1 MKLIRKRRNGYAL
14 LFAAGICMAVWL
26 GMTLMLKAVFVFGV
40 ISFISLLL
48 LLREIRCLYDATL
61 IWDNRIIVVPS
72 SLVSI
77 PSRQIKKDI
86 EETVVS
92 TFGILM
98 GSEIYRWGL
107 DGIYGVRLHTA
118 HINRE
123 RMYLT
128 FGDAAQTMRVELLH
142 GMTGKQAVLDAAQ
155 KLLHETGV
163 MVDITGW

>member
-1 MKLIRKRRNGYAL
+1 MYGGVARYDINVRSGFRLRGYQ
-14 LFAAGICMAVWL
+14 F
-26 GMTLMLKAVFVFGV
+26 F
-40 ISFISLLL
+40 SLLL

-61 IWDNRIIVVPS
+61 IWDNRIIVVSS

-118 HINRE
+118 HINQE

-128 FGDAAQTMRVELLH
+128 FGDAAQTMKVELLH